1 MIKMKRLSTIIM
13 ALALVLGMSQCKKQ
27 ETPTNGNGGEGEMVH
42 ITLNV
47 NDSESLAVNVNDNGG
62 RHAVAPSLGVVQ
74 FTNGDK
80 LYVGNNGHYV
90 GYLNYVVD
98 ESGRRFEGNINGDA
112 CSTSDNLHFY
122 FLGGK
127 GPDVTTISGNPES
140 FTIDIAN
147 QTSNLPVLCYGASSQ
162 KYKTTTTNSNY
173 TAVLEYKCALVRFN
187 LKNDV
192 YDDVTLSNVLTEATI
207 NFANNAITPT
217 TTKGDI
223 TLYGEDGVV
232 THRWGILLPGTDLS
246 HTTHPDLLWQEGSG
260 DMPTVDN
267 NTFVNAGGNQGFQL
281 LNPPYP
287 APYYTLAVHNSNNKL
302 SVFSVSATQKVY
314 FSRAN
319 LMYKTAEKKW
329 GFHDNQVDECS
340 TTLRDG
346 GYVQQ
351 SEYQNTSVHYGNAT
365 DMDRFTWGYRNVT
378 AQAGSDCVTGDND
391 LSVERG
397 TDWGCVFKI
406 GDTWEVDMPEPE
418 DTHWR
423 TLTASEWDYLTLRRS
438 GNRFM
443 MVKFKNNSPVAGD
456 FSYGLLLFPDN
467 FEFPNGLTNLFNA
480 SNCNKT
486 NQYYLIDNFGTGAWD
501 ESNSNMYKLL
511 AAGAVFLPGVGL
523 RWEEYYYRYNYY
535 MWGSGTSND
544 APQGQGYYW
553 SASTDSDTGTGL
565 GSHYFW
571 FGIHGGN
578 YWPDGAGNTS
588 TITETVGVGNPTA
601 ANGPGENGYS
611 FRKYGMC
618 VRLVW
623 DAN

>member
-1 MIKMKRLSTIIM
+1 MKKLSTIIM

-27 ETPTNGNGGEGEMVH
+27 ETPTNGNGGEKVH

-47 NDSESLAVNVNDNGG
+47 NNGESLAVNVNDNGG
-62 RHAVAPSLGVVQ
+62 KHAVAPSLGVIQ
-74 FTNGDK
+74 FTDGDK

-90 GYLNYVVD
+90 GYLQYVVD
-98 ESGRRFEGNINGDA
+98 QSGRRFDGYIDGTA
-112 CSTSDNLHFY
+112 CSTSDYLHFY

-127 GPDVTTISGNPES
+127 GPDVTTISGNPGS
-140 FTIDIAN
+140 FTINISEQQDV
-147 QTSNLPVLCYGASSQ
+147 LPVLCYGASSQ
-162 KYKTTTTNSNY
+162 FYGESSKY

-187 LKNDV
+187 LKNNV
-192 YDDVTLSNVLTEATI
+192 FDDVTLSNVLTEATI

-267 NTFVNAGGNQGFQL
+267 NTFVNAGGTQGFQL

-287 APYYTLAVHNSNNKL
+287 APYYTLAVHNSNSGANNKL
-302 SVFSVSATQKVY
+302 SVFSVSPTKKVY

-319 LMYKTAEKKW
+319 LMYKPAQNQW
-329 GFHDNQVDECS
+329 GFHANQVDECS
-340 TTLRDG
+340 TTLRNNDG
-346 GYVQQ
+346 SVQQ
-351 SEYQNTSVHYGNAT
+351 SKYQNTTVHYGNAT

-406 GDTWEVDMPEPE
+406 GGTWEVDMPEPGN
-418 DTHWR
+418 THWR
-423 TLTASEWDYLTLRRS
+423 TLTASEWKYLTLQRS

-443 MVKFKNNSPVAGD
+443 MVTFRHTSPVAD
-456 FSYGLLLFPDN
+456 YSYGLLLFPDN
-467 FEFPNGLTNLFNA
+467 FVFPTGLTSLFNA

-486 NQYYLIDNFGTGAWD
+486 DKYYIIDNIRTGTWN

-535 MWGSGTSND
+535 AFGSGGSPAEETS
-544 APQGQGYYW
+544 PRGQGYYW

-571 FGIHGGN
+571 FGINGGN

-588 TITETVGVGNPTA
+588 TITETVGVDNPTA
-601 ANGPGENGYS
+601 ANGPGENGES

>member
-1 MIKMKRLSTIIM
+1 MKKLSTIIM

-27 ETPTNGNGGEGEMVH
+27 EILTNGNGGEKVH

-47 NDSESLAVNVNDNGG
+47 NNGENISVNVDNGG
-62 RHAVAPSLGVVQ
+62 RHAVAPNLGVIQ
-74 FTNGDK
+74 FRNGDV
-80 LYVGNNGHYV
+80 LYVGNNGKYI
-90 GYLNYVVD
+90 GQLTYTNGAFGGDL
-98 ESGRRFEGNINGDA
+98 ELPTGNDY
-112 CSTSDNLHFY
+112 LHFY

-127 GPDVTTISGNPES
+127 APVTAPTAGTTPNFTIS
-140 FTIDIAN
+140 IAD
-147 QTSNLPVLCYGASSQ
+147 QHDNLPVLCYGKSNE
-162 KYKTTTTNSNY
+162 KYSTSGSY

-187 LKNDV
+187 LKNNLL
-192 YDDVTLSNVLTEATI
+192 DDVTLSNVLTEATI

-246 HTTHPDLLWQEGSG
+246 HTTHPDLQWQGSG
-260 DMPTVDN
+260 VMPTVDN
-267 NTFVNAGGNQGFQL
+267 NTFVNAGGTQGFQL

-287 APYYTLAVHNSNNKL
+287 APNYTLAVHNSSDNKL

-319 LMYKTAEKKW
+319 LMYKPAENKW

-365 DMDRFTWGYRNVT
+365 DMDRFTWGYRYVT
-378 AQAGSDCVTGDND
+378 PQAGSDCVTGDDD

-406 GDTWEVDMPEPE
+406 GDTWEVNMPEPE

-467 FEFPNGLTNLFNA
+467 FVFPTDLNTNLFKT

-486 NQYYLIDNFGTGAWD
+486 NQYYLIDNFSSGAWD

-523 RWEEYYYRYNYY
+523 RWEEYYYKYNYY
-535 MWGSGTSND
+535 MWGSGTYSD
-544 APQGQGYYW
+544 DPQGQGYYW

-601 ANGPGENGYS
+601 ANGPGENGQS
-611 FRKYGMC
+611 FRKFGMC

>member
-1 MIKMKRLSTIIM
+1 MKRLSTIIM

-27 ETPTNGNGGEGEMVH
+27 ETPTNGNGGEKVYV
-42 ITLNV
+42 TLNV
-47 NDSESLAVNVNDNGG
+47 NNGESLAVNVDNGG
-62 RHAVAPSLGVVQ
+62 RHAVAPNLGVIQ
-74 FTNGDK
+74 FREGDV
-80 LYVGNNGHYV
+80 LYVGNNGKYI
-90 GYLNYVVD
+90 GQLTYTNGAFGGTLNAPT
-98 ESGRRFEGNINGDA
+98 GD
-112 CSTSDNLHFY
+112 DYLHFY

-127 GPDVTTISGNPES
+127 APETEITAGTTTDFTIS
-140 FTIDIAN
+140 IAD
-147 QTSNLPVLCYGASSQ
+147 QSQNLPVLCYGASTQ
-162 KYKTTTTNSNY
+162 KYTATATNYS
-173 TAVLEYKCALVRFN
+173 AVLEYKCALVRFN
-187 LKNDV
+187 LKYNV
-192 YDDVTLSNVLTEATI
+192 FDDVTLSNVLTVATI

-246 HTTHPDLLWQEGSG
+246 HTTHPDLQWQEGSG

-267 NTFVNAGGNQGFQL
+267 NTFVNVGGTQGFQL
-281 LNPPYP
+281 HNPPYP
-287 APYYTLAVHNSNNKL
+287 APHYTHAVHNSNSGANNKL
-302 SVFSVSATQKVY
+302 SVFSVSPTKKVY

-319 LMYKTAEKKW
+319 LMYKPAENKW

-340 TTLRDG
+340 TTLRDD

-391 LSVERG
+391 LSVDRG
-397 TDWGCVFKI
+397 TDWGYVFKYEN
-406 GDTWEVDMPEPE
+406 TWETNMEE
-418 DTHWR
+418 NTYWR

-443 MVKFKNNSPVAGD
+443 MVRFKNTSPVVD
-456 FSYGLLLFPDN
+456 YCYGLLLFPDN
-467 FEFPNGLTNLFNA
+467 FVFPTGLNTNLFKT

-486 NQYYLIDNFGTGAWD
+486 DQYYGIDNNSTGAWN

-535 MWGSGTSND
+535 MFGSGFGSGIE
-544 APQGQGYYW
+544 GQGYYW
-553 SASTDSDTGTGL
+553 TASTDSDTGTGL

-571 FGIHGGN
+571 FGIHGGQ

-601 ANGPGENGYS
+601 ANGPGENGQS

>member
-1 MIKMKRLSTIIM
+1 MKRLSTIIM

-27 ETPTNGNGGEGEMVH
+27 ETPTNGNSGEMVH

-62 RHAVAPSLGVVQ
+62 KHAVAPSLGVIQ
-74 FTNGDK
+74 FTDGDK
-80 LYVGNNGHYV
+80 LYVGNNNHYV

-98 ESGRRFEGNINGDA
+98 ESGRRFEGNIDGSA
-112 CSTSDNLHFY
+112 CSTSDKLHFY

-127 GPDVTTISGNPES
+127 GPDVSTISGNPGS

-147 QTSNLPVLCYGASSQ
+147 QSQNLPVLCYGVSSQ
-162 KYKTTTTNSNY
+162 FYGENGENTKYS
-173 TAVLEYKCALVRFN
+173 AVLEYKCALVRFN
-187 LKNDV
+187 LKNNLL
-192 YDDVTLSNVLTEATI
+192 DDVTLSNVLTEATI

-260 DMPTVDN
+260 VMPTVDN

-287 APYYTLAVHNSNNKL
+287 APSSTLAVHNSNNKL
-302 SVFSVSATQKVY
+302 SVFSVSPTKKVY

-319 LMYKTAEKKW
+319 LMYKTAENKW

-340 TTLRDG
+340 TSLRDG
-346 GYVQQ
+346 PYVQQ
-351 SEYQNTSVHYGNAT
+351 SSNYQKITIHYGTVTT
-365 DMDRFTWGYRNVT
+365 DMDRFTWGHRYVT
-378 AQAGSDCVTGDND
+378 PQAGTDYVTGEDD

-406 GDTWEVDMPEPE
+406 GDTWEEDMPEPE

-423 TLTASEWDYLTLRRS
+423 TLTASEWNYLITQRS

-443 MVKFKNNSPVAGD
+443 MVQFYNPFPEINEY
-456 FSYGLLLFPDN
+456 SYGLLVFPDN
-467 FEFPNGLTNLFNA
+467 FAFPTLSSLFNIN
-480 SNCNKT
+480 NCNKT
-486 NQYYLIDNFGTGAWD
+486 DQYYWIDKKTNGGAWN
-501 ESNSNMYKLL
+501 ESGSNMYKLL

-523 RWEEYYYRYNYY
+523 RMGEYYYRYNYFLQS
-535 MWGSGTSND
+535 SGFYDDS
-544 APQGQGYYW
+544 PKGQGYYW
-553 SASTDSDTGTGL
+553 TASTGL
-565 GSHYFW
+565 DEGHPTGSHYFW

-578 YWPDGAGNTS
+578 YWKIGAGTMQSIPENF
-588 TITETVGVGNPTA
+588 GVGNATVCDPNTTEY
-601 ANGPGENGYS
+601 NGTM
-611 FRKYGMC
+611 RQYGMC